1 MSNSALATLLRE
13 QAKERREREDEK
25 SSMFGFLR
33 GLDPSFDDRSKPGL
47 GVKSDDPLYN
57 IANMLREMFGEQT
70 EVEKY
75 DSNLEKRLEEAATLS
90 DKTLILSERPGL
102 SSTAEAN
109 LLNLAKQQEIGEIA
123 QREAEE
129 LQWKEEQWEIR
140 MREAEATGDLAK
152 MAKVAKLNPTL
163 LPTARWN
170 LSVKEE
176 EQRRI
181 KDTRDGW
188 TAFNAQYPHPTSQQI
203 REWRKAQLVSTPFV
217 KLDFIIPALNTAMT
231 SEAVAIQRNYY
242 REGEPDP
249 TLTQQKKML
258 GEMVDARLTETT
270 IYRLA
275 KEEVAVNQRAKNEDE
290 RNQTRMRIAL
300 VPSYTLAEAKR
311 LGEVLEKY
319 FREDRGNEV
328 FGNTANTDEQ
338 AINASKLAISIS
350 HGEEIKEKVL
360 RILATNNPAGEDGKR
375 DIFERTL
382 LFTSKNPDLVQN
394 LMLIRV
400 PSEGYKDGKLVFF
413 YAKDEENAGEFKTE
427 DFQNLLLE
435 VLGAQEDEKRMV
447 LNLSGKP
454 EIGETAPD
462 VEKRITMVEH
472 LLTALHKNRLIS
484 DSVKVKNHEGEVVNW
499 FVYYSEAQKRY
510 DEKKNKNALPPDPGS
525 TTVDPFDPELKNL
538 QDQLDRMLELRPG
551 DVGYRGGSAGRSGIT
566 RLRRKIADIEK
577 ERAIPVGELEA
588 KRDKLKDVLD
598 KLRQK
603 GGGGIQRNATIGNLQ
618 RKIKELE
625 TRIAFKRGN

>member
-13 QAKERREREDEK
+13 QAKERREREDGK

-33 GLDPSFDDRSKPGL
+33 GLDPSFDDRSKPGF

-75 DSNLEKRLEEAATLS
+75 DSNLENRLKEADGIWGKTRIYAGKPGQSPTEVARLLELANQQEERGKKRQEAKELQEKVKQWEERGKKVLETGSLADKIKYWGEDPTLTSQGRTSIGEREDDQRRLENTRVA
-90 DKTLILSERPGL
+90 
-102 SSTAEAN
+102 
-109 LLNLAKQQEIGEIA
+109 
-123 QREAEE
+123 
-129 LQWKEEQWEIR
+129 WE
-140 MREAEATGDLAK
+140 
-152 MAKVAKLNPTL
+152 
-163 LPTARWN
+163 
-170 LSVKEE
+170 
-176 EQRRI
+176 
-181 KDTRDGW
+181 
-188 TAFNAQYPHPTSQQI
+188 AFNAQNLLPTSQQI
-203 REWRKAQLVSTPFV
+203 RGWRKAQKVLNPFV
-217 KLDFIIPALNTAMT
+217 KLDFIIPALDTAMT

-258 GEMVDARLTETT
+258 GEMVDGRLTETV
-270 IYRLA
+270 IYQLA
-275 KEEVAVNQRAKNEDE
+275 KQEVAVNQRAKNEDE

-300 VPSYTLAEAKR
+300 VPRYTLAEAKR

-338 AINASKLAISIS
+338 KINASKLAISIS
-350 HGEEIKEKVL
+350 HGEQIKEDVL

-382 LFTSKNPDLVQN
+382 LFTSKNPDLVRN

-400 PSEGYKDGKLVFF
+400 PSEGYKDGKLLFF
-413 YAKDEENAGEFKTE
+413 YARDEENAGEFKTE

-462 VEKRITMVEH
+462 VEKRIVRVEH
-472 LLTALHKNRLIS
+472 LLTALYKNRLLS
-484 DSVKVKNHEGEVVNW
+484 DSVKVKNHEGEVVSW

-510 DEKKNKNALPPDPGS
+510 DEKKKKNPLPPNP
-525 TTVDPFDPELKNL
+525 VAPRLV
-538 QDQLDRMLELRPG
+538 LR
-551 DVGYRGGSAGRSGIT
+551 
-566 RLRRKIADIEK
+566 
-577 ERAIPVGELEA
+577 
-588 KRDKLKDVLD
+588 
-598 KLRQK
+598 
-603 GGGGIQRNATIGNLQ
+603 
-618 RKIKELE
+618 
-625 TRIAFKRGN
+625 